1 MQVILETLAD
11 LEADMTDAAITR
23 AKNHLKGQLVLS
35 MESPGARMQTL
46 GRAVLLEQPVLTVD
60 EVLERID
67 AVDKDAVVAAVRRYY
82 DPETWSTACIGP
94 QPEPFLA
101 VTQGFVREER

>member
-1 MQVILETLAD
+1 
-11 LEADMTDAAITR
+11 MTDTAITR

-35 MESPGARMQTL
+35 MESPGARMQSL

-67 AVDKDAVVAAVRRYY
+67 AVDRDAVIAAVRRYY
-82 DPETWSTACIGP
+82 DPETRGRRPASGHSRSRSGP
-94 QPEPFLA
+94 SP
-101 VTQGFVREER
+101 RSSSWEER